1 MLLIGGQIMAEIGKR
16 IREKREAIGMT
27 QEELASKLGYKNK
40 SSIAKIETGANDI
53 IQSKVVEFANVLDT
67 TVAYLM
73 GWDNPTPSRKGVVV
87 NVLGRVAAGIPIDAI
102 KDIIDTEEI
111 PEEMARTG
119 EFFGL
124 QIHGDSMTPSICD
137 GDIVIVKQQNDAESG
152 DIVIATINGDEATC
166 KRLRKYKDG
175 IELISNNPSYSPFEF
190 NNQEIE
196 EKPVRIIGKVVELRR
211 KF

>member
-1 MLLIGGQIMAEIGKR
+1 MAEIGKR
-16 IREKREAIGMT
+16 IREKRESLGMT
-27 QEELASKLGYKNK
+27 QEELAAKLGYKNK

-53 IQSKVVEFANVLDT
+53 VQSKVVEFANILHT

-73 GWDNPTPSRKGVVV
+73 GWEDSLSPKKGITI

-102 KDIIDTEEI
+102 EDIIDTEEI
-111 PEEMARTG
+111 PEEMAKTG

-124 QIHGDSMTPSICD
+124 KIKGDSMTPVICD
-137 GDIVIVKQQNDAESG
+137 GDIVIVRQQDDAETG
-152 DIVIATINGDEATC
+152 DIVIAAVNGDEATC

-175 IELISNNPSYSPFEF
+175 IELIAINPSYNTLEF
-190 NNQEIE
+190 NNEEIVD
-196 EKPVRIIGKVVELRR
+196 KPVRIIGKVVESRR